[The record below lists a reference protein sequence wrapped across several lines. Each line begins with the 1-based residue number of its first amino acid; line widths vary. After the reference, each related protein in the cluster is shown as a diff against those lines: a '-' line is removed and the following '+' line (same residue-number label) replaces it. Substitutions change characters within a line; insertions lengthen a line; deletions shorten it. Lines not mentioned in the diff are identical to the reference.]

1 VSQPRRVG
9 HGPFDVRRRHSKGT
23 QKTPRDW
30 LWQSGLSP
38 DSLRV
43 TMLQHLEALK
53 VRHYSE
59 ETVRAKAKDY
69 RLFVLWCE
77 DRGLT
82 RPTDVTKRLLERY
95 QRHLFYVRKP
105 DGKPLSLQRQSTQL
119 THLKGYFAW
128 LCRENLLPANPA
140 ADVIMPRQSVRLP
153 RETLSVTQV
162 EKTLAVPDTTT
173 LMGLRD
179 RALLEVLW
187 ATGLRRA
194 EAAKLSLYDV
204 SFEKGTVFVREGK
217 GRKDR
222 VVPLPPRAQAWCQR
236 YLEDVRP
243 RLSTAQDAGAFFLSE
258 AGEALALDTLSNVVR
273 GHLVKAGFVGR
284 GSCHLFRHAC
294 ATQMLEGG
302 ADVRFVQELLGH
314 ASLETTQVYTRV
326 TISKLKEVYEACH
339 PAARASAAVAPT
351 VDNVSTE
358 EVLAQLEAE
367 TEDED
372 NELHG

>member
-1 VSQPRRVG
+1 MSQPRRVG
-9 HGPFDVRRRHSKGT
+9 HGPFDVRRRHAKGT
-23 QKTPRDW
+23 QKTPREW
-30 LWQSGLSP
+30 LWQPGLSP

-43 TMLQHLEALK
+43 TMLAHLEALK

-59 ETVRAKAKDY
+59 ETLRAKAKDY

-105 DGKPLSLQRQSTQL
+105 DGKPLSLQRQSTQV

-128 LCRENLLPANPA
+128 ACRENLLPANPA
-140 ADVIMPRQSVRLP
+140 ADVILPRQPVRLP
-153 RETLSVTQV
+153 RDTLTVSQV
-162 EKTLAVPDTTT
+162 EKTLAAPDTTT

-187 ATGLRRA
+187 ATGLRRS

-204 SFEKGTVFVREGK
+204 SFEKGTVFVCEGK

-243 RLSTAQDAGAFFLSE
+243 RLSTAHDAGAFFLSE
-258 AGEALALDTLSNVVR
+258 AGEALALDTLSDVVR

-339 PAARASAAVAPT
+339 PAARSSVAAPT
-351 VDNVSTE
+351 VDIAGDDVTAAD
-358 EVLAQLEAE
+358 VLAELEAE
-367 TEDED
+367 GDDE
-372 NELHG
+372 

>member
-1 VSQPRRVG
+1 VG
-9 HGPFDVRRRHSKGT
+9 HGPFDVRRRHAKGA
-23 QKTPRDW
+23 QKTPKDW
-30 LWQSGLSP
+30 LWQPGLSP

-43 TMLQHLEALK
+43 TMLAHLEGLA

-59 ETVRAKAKDY
+59 ETVRAKAKDF

-77 DRGLT
+77 ERGLT
-82 RPTDVTKRLLERY
+82 KPTDVTKRLLERY
-95 QRHLFYVRKP
+95 QRHLFYLRKP
-105 DGKPLSLQRQSTQL
+105 DGKPLSLQRQATQL

-128 LCRENLLPANPA
+128 ACRENLLPANPA
-140 ADVIMPRQSVRLP
+140 ADVLMPRQPVRLP
-153 RETLSVTQV
+153 RETLSLSQV

-194 EAAKLSLYDV
+194 EVAKLSLYEV

-217 GRKDR
+217 GKKDR
-222 VVPLPPRAQAWCQR
+222 VVPLPARAAQWCQR
-236 YLEDVRP
+236 YLDDVRP
-243 RLSTAQDAGAFFLSE
+243 RLATAGDRGAFFLSE
-258 AGEALALDTLSNVVR
+258 AGEALALDTLSEVVR
-273 GHLVKAGFVGR
+273 GHLVKAGFTGR

-326 TISKLKEVYEACH
+326 TISKLKEVYEVCH
-339 PAARASAAVAPT
+339 PAARASALGATAM
-351 VDNVSTE
+351 VDDGAAAE
-358 EVLAQLEAE
+358 DVLAELEAE
-367 TEDED
+367 TDDEDEGD
-372 NELHG
+372 AADG